1 MKIYDIVIIGGGPAG
16 LTAALY
22 ALRAEKSVLVLEKT
36 GLGGQIA
43 LTERIENFPGV
54 PEISGADF
62 ADALAG
68 QVEGLGGQIE
78 YEAALEVKD
87 GALKTV
93 VTDFGEYKARS
104 VIVATGVKN
113 RRLGVDGEE
122 EFVGKGI
129 SFCAVC
135 DGAFFKNKTVA
146 VIGGGNTAVDDAAY
160 LANIASKVYIIHRR
174 DTFRAEEKSVKR
186 LTEMTNVE
194 TVLNSTVKRFCG
206 DDGELT
212 AVEVVDVKTNEAR
225 LLEVD
230 GAFVAIGQVPQGEIF
245 GGLIV
250 LSSDGYIAAEEN
262 CITNVKGIF
271 AAGDCREK
279 TVRQLTTA
287 VGDGSVAALAAVAY
301 VDDSFKASATG
312 LNGVEVG

>member
-43 LTERIENFPGV
+43 LTERVENFPGV

-62 ADALAG
+62 ADTLAG

-87 GALKTV
+87 GALKIV

-186 LTEMTNVE
+186 LTGMTNVE

-206 DDGELT
+206 DDGGLT
-212 AVEVVDVKTNEAR
+212 AVEVVDVKTNEVR
-225 LLEVD
+225 RLEVD

-245 GGLIV
+245 GGLIA

-262 CITNVKGIF
+262 CITSVKGIF

-301 VDDSFKASATG
+301 VDDSFKASATR
-312 LNGVEVG
+312 LNSVEVG